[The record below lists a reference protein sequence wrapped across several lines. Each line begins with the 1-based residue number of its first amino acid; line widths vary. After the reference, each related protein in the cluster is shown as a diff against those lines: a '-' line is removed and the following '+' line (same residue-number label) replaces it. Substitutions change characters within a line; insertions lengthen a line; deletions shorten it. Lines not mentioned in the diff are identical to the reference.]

1 MGQPDR
7 GLIVENGKG
16 PDGLKSGRM
25 PSWGKCDPDQFR
37 AWVQENK
44 PLLKTDKRTT
54 MADAVARHVADGS
67 YVKLGG
73 FGQVRTSMSAI
84 HEIVRQRKRGLVVA
98 GHTTSHDLDVL
109 LSGGCVAKIEVAY
122 SFGHE
127 FRPQRS
133 ATGPR
138 LIREGK
144 LEVSE
149 WSNASF
155 AWRLKAAAMGLS
167 FIPARFMLA
176 TDTFNYSGAKEVACP
191 FTNKTYCALPALYP
205 DVAIIHVNR
214 CDRYGNA
221 FIKGMVIA
229 DDDAAMASRRVI
241 VSAEEIVDEEYF
253 LSDPDRTVIPYYCVD
268 AVVASPM
275 GSYPCEMPGLYW
287 FDEGFIAAYIKS
299 THDPAALA
307 AHLDR
312 FYYGTSG
319 WEDHLRKAAG
329 AEKLEQLRKIAR
341 HEAEPPRAGDIWND

>member
-1 MGQPDR
+1 MKHTPKQ
-7 GLIVENGKG
+7 
-16 PDGLKSGRM
+16 DGLKAGRK

-37 AWVQENK
+37 AWIQENK
-44 PLLKTDKRTT
+44 PLLKTDKTTT
-54 MADAVARHVADGS
+54 MARAVSRFVEDGS

-84 HEIVRQRKRGLVVA
+84 YEIVRQKKKNLVLA
-98 GHTTSHDLDVL
+98 GHTTSHDMDVL

-133 ATGPR
+133 ASGPR
-138 LIREGK
+138 LIKEGK

-176 TDTFNYSGAKEVACP
+176 TDTFTYSGAKEIICP
-191 FTNKTYCALPALYP
+191 FTNKKYCALPALYP

-221 FIKGMVIA
+221 FIKGMVIS

-241 VSAEEIVDEEYF
+241 ISAEEIVDEEFF
-253 LSDPDRTVIPYYCVD
+253 LNDPGKTVIPYYCVD
-268 AVVASPM
+268 AVVKSPM

-287 FDEGFIAAYIKS
+287 FDERFIAEYIRS
-299 THDPAALA
+299 THDAAR
-307 AHLDR
+307 LDR
-312 FYYGTSG
+312 HLAEYYYGTSG
-319 WEDHLRKAAG
+319 WEDYLQKAAG
-329 AEKLEQLRKIAR
+329 AEKLEQLKRIAR
-341 HEAEPPRAGDIWND
+341 HQEDPPLAKDIWNK

>member
-1 MGQPDR
+1 
-7 GLIVENGKG
+7 LI
-16 PDGLKSGRM
+16 LKNSKAQDELKAGRN
-25 PSWGKCDPDQFR
+25 PSWGKHDPDQFR
-37 AWVQENK
+37 AWIQENK
-44 PLLKTDKRTT
+44 SLAKVDKRTT
-54 MADAVARHVADGS
+54 MEKAVSQNVEDGS

-84 HEIVRQRKRGLVVA
+84 YEIVRQKKKNLVLA

-127 FRPQRS
+127 FRPLRS

-138 LIREGK
+138 LIKEGK

-176 TDTFNYSGAKEVACP
+176 TDTFRYSGAKEIVCP
-191 FTNKTYCALPALYP
+191 FTNKKYCALPALYP
-205 DVAIIHVNR
+205 DVAIIHVNQ
-214 CDRYGNA
+214 CDPFGNA

-241 VSAEEIVDEEYF
+241 ISAEEIVGEEFF
-253 LSDPDRTVIPYYCVD
+253 LSDPDKTIIPYYCVD
-268 AVVASPM
+268 AVVESRM

-287 FDEGFIAAYIKS
+287 FDESFIVDYLRS
-299 THDPAALA
+299 THDLA
-307 AHLDR
+307 KLEEHLAK
-312 FYYGTSG
+312 YYFHTSG
-319 WEDHLRKAAG
+319 WEEYLEKAAG
-329 AEKLEQLRKIAR
+329 AKKLDQLKKIAR
-341 HEAEPPRAGDIWND
+341 HIENPPLARDIWNK

>member
-1 MGQPDR
+1 
-7 GLIVENGKG
+7 
-16 PDGLKSGRM
+16 LKPPKVQDKLRSGTV

-37 AWVQENK
+37 AWIQENK
-44 PLLKTDKRTT
+44 SLLKTDKMTT
-54 MADAVARHVADGS
+54 MEKAVSRYVADGD

-84 HEIVRQRKRGLVVA
+84 YEIVRQKKKNLVLA
-98 GHTTSHDLDVL
+98 GHTTSHDMDVL

-127 FRPQRS
+127 FRPLRS

-138 LIREGK
+138 LIQEGK

-176 TDTFNYSGAKEVACP
+176 TDTFNYSGAKEVVCP
-191 FTNKTYCALPALYP
+191 FTAKKYCALPALYP
-205 DVAIIHVNR
+205 DVAIIHVNQ
-214 CDRYGNA
+214 CDRFGNA
-221 FIKGMVIA
+221 FIQGMVIA

-241 VSAEEIVDEEYF
+241 ISAEEIVDEEFF
-253 LSDPDRTVIPYYCVD
+253 LNDPGKTVIPYYYVD
-268 AVVASPM
+268 AVVESRM

-287 FDEGFIAAYIKS
+287 FDESFIADYIKS
-299 THDPAALA
+299 TYDAARLA
-307 AHLDR
+307 EH
-312 FYYGTSG
+312 FEKYYYATAG
-319 WEDHLRKAAG
+319 WEDHLQKAAG
-329 AEKLEQLRKIAR
+329 SEKLAQLKRIAR
-341 HEAEPPRAGDIWND
+341 HEEKPPLAKDVWGR

>member
-1 MGQPDR
+1 VKTTKIQN
-7 GLIVENGKG
+7 E
-16 PDGLKSGRM
+16 LKSGQI

-37 AWVQENK
+37 AWIQENK
-44 PLLKTDKRTT
+44 SLLKVDKRTT
-54 MADAVARHVADGS
+54 MEKAIAQYMEDGS

-84 HEIVRQRKRGLVVA
+84 YEIVRQKKKNLILA
-98 GHTTSHDLDVL
+98 GHTTSHDMDVL

-127 FRPQRS
+127 FRPLRS

-138 LIREGK
+138 LIKEGK

-176 TDTFNYSGAKEVACP
+176 TDTFNYSGAKEIVCP
-191 FTNKTYCALPALYP
+191 FTDKKYCALPALYP
-205 DVAIIHVNR
+205 DIALIHVNQ
-214 CDRYGNA
+214 CDKYGNA

-241 VSAEEIVDEEYF
+241 VSAEEIVDEEFF
-253 LSDPDRTVIPYYCVD
+253 LSDSAKTVIPYYYVD
-268 AVVASPM
+268 AVVESPM

-287 FDEGFIAAYIKS
+287 FDESFIADYIKS
-299 THDPAALA
+299 TYDLA
-307 AHLDR
+307 KLAEHLAK
-312 FYYGTSG
+312 YYYEPSG
-319 WEDHLRKAAG
+319 WEEYLEKAAG
-329 AEKLEQLRKIAR
+329 AKKLEQLKKIAR
-341 HEAEPPRAGDIWND
+341 HKEKPPLTKDIWNK

>member
-1 MGQPDR
+1 MKNTKVQNELKAGQ
-7 GLIVENGKG
+7 I
-16 PDGLKSGRM
+16 

-37 AWVQENK
+37 AWIQENK
-44 PLLKTDKRTT
+44 SLVKVDKRTT
-54 MADAVARHVADGS
+54 MEKAIAQHVEDGF

-84 HEIVRQRKRGLVVA
+84 YEIVRQKKKNLILA
-98 GHTTSHDLDVL
+98 GHTTSHDMDVL
-109 LSGGCVAKIEVAY
+109 LSGGCVSKIEVAY

-127 FRPQRS
+127 FRPLRS

-138 LIREGK
+138 LIKEGK

-176 TDTFNYSGAKEVACP
+176 TDTFNYSGAKEIVCP
-191 FTNKTYCALPALYP
+191 FTNKKYCALPALYP
-205 DVAIIHVNR
+205 DVAIIHVNK
-214 CDRYGNA
+214 CDQYGNA

-241 VSAEEIVDEEYF
+241 ISAEEIVDEEFF
-253 LSDPDRTVIPYYCVD
+253 LSDPDKTVIPYYSVD
-268 AVVASPM
+268 AVVESRM

-287 FDEGFIAAYIKS
+287 FDESFIADYIKS
-299 THDPAALA
+299 TYDLA
-307 AHLDR
+307 KLEEHLVK
-312 FYYGTSG
+312 YYYETSG
-319 WEDHLRKAAG
+319 WEEYLQKAAG
-329 AEKLEQLRKIAR
+329 AKKLEQLKKIAR
-341 HEAEPPRAGDIWND
+341 HKEKPPLAKDIWNK